1 MAIHI
6 RARGASTR
14 PKRQTAKTAR
24 IPAPYKGVD
33 SRTPFAAGAQDVCI
47 YSYNLVPNDG
57 GVALR
62 KGYGRYQT
70 ELDDGNGLSV
80 NTIIPFDGT
89 AADGSEDRLFAA
101 TNEGIWDC
109 SVEGATPVLK
119 VTFSDQREDAG
130 YGAFITY
137 ITDGADKVMLFADSF
152 NGLFTYDVATDAWA
166 QSTGITGPTEANIN
180 FVTVHKQRIWLIER
194 DSADAWYLD
203 MGAITGTATQFFF
216 GSKLRNGGAL
226 RGLFSWTVD
235 GGKGVDDLFVGVSGA
250 GDVIVYQGDDPSAAA
265 LWAIRGVYYIGT
277 LPRGPNF
284 ATEQGG
290 ELYLLSTFGVI
301 SMTDLLNGVAISS
314 SQQNNATARIA
325 GELRQRLSKEGSES
339 GWAIRSIP
347 SEGGI
352 LISTPVRPGGRAIQY
367 YYNLTVGGWG
377 FWRDLDIRSFN
388 TWKSTVVFG
397 DGSLRVLFM
406 NKELDD
412 VIFPPTPGVFNGV
425 PIEFSIL
432 TSFSA
437 LEAPALFKRVKFIRP
452 DVISSEEPVF
462 AVAARYDYALTEGT
476 IPISLAPPSVDALW
490 DADLWNLAVWGTANF
505 TQGFDTVFGAEGI
518 GRTVAIA
525 YRGEAYKPFT
535 LVGWDVIYDAGG
547 PML

>member
-6 RARGASTR
+6 LPRGALTR
-14 PKRQTAKTAR
+14 PKRQTSQTAR
-24 IPAPYKGVD
+24 IPAPFKGVD
-33 SRTPFAAGAQDVCI
+33 SRTPFAAGAQDVCV

-57 GVALR
+57 GVAIR
-62 KGYGRYQT
+62 KGYGRYQV
-70 ELDDGNGLSV
+70 EINDGNGLSV

-89 AADGSEDRLFAA
+89 LADGSEDRLFVA

-109 SVEGATPVLK
+109 TVEGATPELK
-119 VTFSDQREDAG
+119 ETFGDQSADAG
-130 YGAFITY
+130 YGVFITY
-137 ITDGADKVMLFADSF
+137 ITDGAEKVMLFADSL

-166 QSTGITGPTEANIN
+166 QASGITGADPLKVN
-180 FVTVHKQRIWLIER
+180 FITVHKERIWLIER
-194 DSADAWYLD
+194 NSADSWYLGI
-203 MGAITGTATQFFF
+203 GAITGAATPFYF

-235 GGKGVDDLFVGVSGA
+235 GGQGVDDLFVGVSGS
-250 GDVIVYQGDDPSAAA
+250 GDVVVYQGDDPTSADS
-265 LWAIRGVYYIGT
+265 WAIRGVYYIGT
-277 LPRGPNF
+277 LPKGPNF

-290 ELYLLSTFGVI
+290 ELYMLSTFGVI

-314 SQQNNATARIA
+314 SQQNSATARIA
-325 GELRQRLSKEGSES
+325 GELRQRLSREGSDS

-347 SEGGI
+347 SEGGV
-352 LISTPVRPGGRAIQY
+352 LISTPVRAAQRPIQY

-388 TWKSTVVFG
+388 TWRSTVVFG

-406 NKELDD
+406 NKDIDD
-412 VIFPPTPGVFNGV
+412 VVFPPTPGIFNGV
-425 PIEFSIL
+425 PIEFSTL
-432 TSFSA
+432 TSFTA
-437 LEAPALFKRVKFIRP
+437 LDSPAQFKRVKFIRP
-452 DVISSEEPVF
+452 DVIGAEEPIF
-462 AVAARYDYALTEGT
+462 ATAARYDYALTEGS
-476 IPISLAPPSVDALW
+476 IPLSVAPLSVDSLWGVDLW
-490 DADLWNLAVWGTANF
+490 DVAVWGSANF
-505 TQGFDTVFGAEGI
+505 VQGFDTVYGAEGI

-535 LVGWDVIYDAGG
+535 LVGWDVIYDIGG